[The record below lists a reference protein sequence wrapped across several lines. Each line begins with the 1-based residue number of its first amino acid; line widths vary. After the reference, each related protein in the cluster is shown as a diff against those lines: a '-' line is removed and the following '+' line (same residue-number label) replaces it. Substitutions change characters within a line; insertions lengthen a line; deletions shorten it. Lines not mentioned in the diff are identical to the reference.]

1 MPGTTPE
8 TAMYKVVVA
17 DTGIGNEQ
25 GISATYIWNIY
36 KRKDKYRRQGLKNMM
51 TKVSSDK
58 GITGFVVRM
67 IIGGNSLWCTIHSLI
82 HLSAL

>member
-1 MPGTTPE
+1 MPRRG
-8 TAMYKVVVA
+8 
-17 DTGIGNEQ
+17 
-25 GISATYIWNIY
+25 SNIY

-67 IIGGNSLWCTIHSLI
+67 IMGGNSL
-82 HLSAL
+82 